1 MQGYGSTHRG
11 IFVQFM
17 TMQEK
22 HLRKEKGSWNLK
34 RKLVVIMQLSKTL
47 YNNNIVIII
56 HLINVTVNGTF
67 PKFMATPNLVSNSSF
82 NDLLSCIL
90 NITTK

>member
-1 MQGYGSTHRG
+1 MQGYGSTHHG

-56 HLINVTVNGTF
+56 IL
-67 PKFMATPNLVSNSSF
+67 KRF
-82 NDLLSCIL
+82 NKCDSEWNFSKIHGYP
-90 NITTK
+90 